1 MGLEFT
7 EGDPPAMEINLD
19 TSFGWKVGTN
29 VPGRCMLRYNLCLG
43 IGLGVLGLRDYERVD
58 LCCGLSG

>member
-29 VPGRCMLRYNLCLG
+29 VQGRCMLRYNLCLG
-43 IGLGVLGLRDYERVD
+43 IGLGVLGLQDY
-58 LCCGLSG
+58 G